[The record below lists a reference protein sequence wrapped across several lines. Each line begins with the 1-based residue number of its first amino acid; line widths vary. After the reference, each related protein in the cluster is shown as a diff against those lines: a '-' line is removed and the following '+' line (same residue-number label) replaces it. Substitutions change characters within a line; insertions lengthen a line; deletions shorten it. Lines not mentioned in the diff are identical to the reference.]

1 MKIGALRAAAICGA
15 LVCCASVTGAQAAT
29 VTYTDAAV
37 FQGAIGSSITD
48 TYQSGYEHG
57 DVHDGPLSNP
67 DTFSD
72 AAMSAVK
79 GQTTYTSTGFTD
91 NNTVFHF
98 GSGSYCAGCN
108 GSFVLGF
115 ATTSLS
121 ASGGVYGVG
130 FNFFNFRDL
139 PYTGFVT
146 FGDASTQNYL
156 FPVDYNNGSPTAFF
170 GITSDLAI
178 SSIAFGLVNGG
189 TTTEGSFGIANLI
202 IAGAA
207 DATAA
212 VPGPIVGAGLPGI
225 VFAGG
230 GLLAWW
236 RRKRKQAGEGVHDNK
251 K

>member
-1 MKIGALRAAAICGA
+1 M
-15 LVCCASVTGAQAAT
+15 
-29 VTYTDAAV
+29 TYTDAAV
-37 FQGAIGSSITD
+37 FQGAIGASITD
-48 TYQSGYEHG
+48 TYDSGYEHG
-57 DVHDGPLSNP
+57 NESDGPGFDRFTN
-67 DTFSD
+67 

-91 NNTVFHF
+91 NNLVINF
-98 GSGSYCAGCN
+98 GNGSYCAGCN

-130 FNFFNFRDL
+130 FNFFNFADL

-178 SSIAFGLVNGG
+178 SSIAFGLVNG
-189 TTTEGSFGIANLI
+189 ELQ
-202 IAGAA
+202 
-207 DATAA
+207 
-212 VPGPIVGAGLPGI
+212 
-225 VFAGG
+225 
-230 GLLAWW
+230 
-236 RRKRKQAGEGVHDNK
+236 RKVALG
-251 K
+251 